1 MSPSTRYVDRYTDI
15 RRETQSDVD
24 REKAVQ
30 DEIDA
35 AAKRYRR
42 KELACK
48 LAICA
53 IYFAIGIIAAYV
65 LYKKGA

>member
-1 MSPSTRYVDRYTDI
+1 MAKSTRYLDRNPGI
-15 RRETQSDVD
+15 RKWSEAEMA
-24 REKAVQ
+24 REKSVQ

-48 LAICA
+48 LAI
-53 IYFAIGIIAAYV
+53 FAIWLAIGFFLAYQ
-65 LYKKGA
+65 LYQRSA